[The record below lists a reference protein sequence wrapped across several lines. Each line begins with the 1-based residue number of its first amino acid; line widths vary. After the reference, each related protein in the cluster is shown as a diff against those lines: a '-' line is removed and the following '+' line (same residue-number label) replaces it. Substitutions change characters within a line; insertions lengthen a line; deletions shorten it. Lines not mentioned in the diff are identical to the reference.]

1 MLARMVHRVK
11 TPFCGALLCLMF
23 ALGTGA
29 GPALGEGTSQAERTR
44 WVPSFGILSA
54 AFVQRV
60 QGSVGTGDIYCPQP
74 YVDGICVSTEG
85 VMPGAP
91 QNPIQ
96 PGKTERSRTFTPML
110 AATFQL
116 MSPSFID
123 GLGAPRAFAHVDLG
137 YTFGF
142 ERNIAVTGSPG
153 PIVYPPCFPDTQ
165 PPQTFFCNPQAV
177 YIQGQG
183 ATAVF
188 EADSFQFAGGV
199 GLAFSL
205 EVLDRTVRIMPSVEY
220 MREGLEFSGEVT
232 RVIMSKKPVA
242 ERGEPGYPDAKYRN
256 ILLSAQKRK
265 VYHSVGPGLE
275 VEVDTRRAGPLML
288 SLFAS
293 ARAYAV
299 VGDLEVQFQD
309 TNQYGEQAVWTF
321 LPNRWLF
328 SGNVGLRF
336 RWVPE

>member
-1 MLARMVHRVK
+1 MLARMVDRVK
-11 TPFCGALLCLMF
+11 TPFCGLLLCLIF
-23 ALGTGA
+23 ALGAWA
-29 GPALGEGTSQAERTR
+29 GPALGEETPRDERTR

-54 AFVQRV
+54 AVVQRV

-74 YVDGICVSTEG
+74 YEDGICVSTG
-85 VMPGAP
+85 GIPGGP
-91 QNPIQ
+91 PSSPIQ
-96 PGKTERSRTFTPML
+96 PNTTERPRTFTPSL

-123 GLGAPRAFAHVDLG
+123 QLGAPRAFAHVDLS

-142 ERNIAVTGSPG
+142 ERNIAITGAPG
-153 PIVYPPCFPDTQ
+153 PIVYPPCFPNAV
-165 PPQTFFCNPQAV
+165 PPETFFCNPEAV

-183 ATAVF
+183 AAAVF
-188 EADSFQFAGGV
+188 QADSFQFSGGV

-205 EVLDRTVRIMPSVEY
+205 EVGDRTVRIMPSVEY
-220 MREGLEFSGEVT
+220 TREGLELSGEVT
-232 RVIMSKKPVA
+232 RVIMSKLPVA
-242 ERGEPGYPDAKYRN
+242 NRGEPGYPDAQYRN
-256 ILLSAQKRK
+256 ILLSAQKQK
-265 VYHSVGPGLE
+265 VYHSLGPGLE

-288 SLFAS
+288 SVFAS
-293 ARAYAV
+293 ARAYAI
-299 VGDLEVQFQD
+299 VGDLEVQFED
-309 TNQYGEQAVWTF
+309 TNQYGEQAVWNF